1 MITGITFN
9 HDSSCIAV
17 TSDTETIHFFPV
29 PEQFKW
35 ENNLIQSTMDESVK
49 QEEVSESTPEDLTEM
64 VPIPTMYNGEK
75 SASKFRSPG
84 SKEKLAFVTN
94 DGYVLCVR
102 YDGTLEAGKFVE
114 GEITQD
120 EIEPQPTFSW
130 APE

>member
-49 QEEVSESTPEDLTEM
+49 QEEVNESTPEDLTEM
-64 VPIPTMYNGEK
+64 EPIPTILKKFTGRSGHSNVVNLVALNSTPWTPIFG
-75 SASKFRSPG
+75 AS
-84 SKEKLAFVTN
+84 
-94 DGYVLCVR
+94 
-102 YDGTLEAGKFVE
+102 
-114 GEITQD
+114 
-120 EIEPQPTFSW
+120 
-130 APE
+130 